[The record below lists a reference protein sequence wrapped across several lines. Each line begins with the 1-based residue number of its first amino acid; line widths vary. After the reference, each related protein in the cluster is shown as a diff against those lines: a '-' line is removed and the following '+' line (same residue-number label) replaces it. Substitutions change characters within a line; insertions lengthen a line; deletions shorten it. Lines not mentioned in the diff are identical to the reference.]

1 MQNILKAEYLTWRL
15 ILLKVRLAV
24 PPTHSQRSWWY
35 PRFLTNYLAT
45 APLIR
50 DMVCLRNEK
59 RLPFNV
65 FFVLFFILQ
74 DILSYH
80 KRSHQR
86 LSPGLYLGYL
96 KLCSSVDQ
104 IKVLVTQKL
113 PNILC
118 HVKIRENNNV
128 SK

>member
-1 MQNILKAEYLTWRL
+1 MNTYVKTSGNLRT
-15 ILLKVRLAV
+15 
-24 PPTHSQRSWWY
+24 SQRPMEVPGVPYSM
-35 PRFLTNYLAT
+35 AT
-45 APLIR
+45 VPFTHNGAPWRMGFERAVWSDWL
-50 DMVCLRNEK
+50 L
-59 RLPFNV
+59 V
-65 FFVLFFILQ
+65 FSSLYALQ

-104 IKVLVTQKL
+104 IKVLVTQRL

-118 HVKIRENNNV
+118 HVKIRENHNI

>member
-1 MQNILKAEYLTWRL
+1 MIDDLIGGI
-15 ILLKVRLAV
+15 ILLEVRLSG
-24 PPTHSQRSWWY
+24 PNLHGDIGFSP
-35 PRFLTNYLAT
+35 NYLAT
-45 APLIR
+45 SISF
-50 DMVCLRNEK
+50 DSWHLRK
-59 RLPFNV
+59 KKFLRLPFNV
-65 FFVLFFILQ
+65 FFVLFCLLFSTLQ

-118 HVKIRENNNV
+118 HVKIRENNNI

>member
-1 MQNILKAEYLTWRL
+1 MVVPEVPWRTGCETASWED
-15 ILLKVRLAV
+15 RLV
-24 PPTHSQRSWWY
+24 S
-35 PRFLTNYLAT
+35 
-45 APLIR
+45 
-50 DMVCLRNEK
+50 
-59 RLPFNV
+59 
-65 FFVLFFILQ
+65 FFSLFALQ

-118 HVKIRENNNV
+118 HVKIRENNNI

>member
-1 MQNILKAEYLTWRL
+1 MTDYLSWRT
-15 ILLKVRLAV
+15 ILLKVRRAV
-24 PPTHSQRSWWY
+24 LSLHGGIQGVSPNYFYSSFNSWHV
-35 PRFLTNYLAT
+35 
-45 APLIR
+45 APKR
-50 DMVCLRNEK
+50 EK
-59 RLPFNV
+59 GFEIAFQGV
-65 FFVLFFILQ
+65 FWVLFCFVFALQ

-80 KRSHQR
+80 KRSYQR
-86 LSPGLYLGYL
+86 LPPGLYLGYL

-118 HVKIRENNNV
+118 HVKVRENNNI